1 LRKYILENALIKE
14 IIDFGETKIFEGAP
28 GQHNMVF
35 ILEKCPSG
43 IQAKTMVETPIQ
55 ENIIKKEKNQIKI
68 VKVKEMPIVKGI
80 KPLKGLIDHI
90 EKHID
95 KKEYSDDYIDVFY
108 SAVRQEELTEQAWN
122 LKYTLGKETILNK
135 IERLGEKSGSFLHVG
150 CGVLT
155 NRDYVAGQN
164 IKRLTQSE
172 IEHHGIKLG
181 DGIFVLSEQEYL
193 NLSLSAKEKKIV
205 KPWHKNSEV
214 TRYIPDP
221 HEEKRFLIYLRN
233 KDDLDEYSTIKSH
246 LLKFKGILDYQLIG
260 YGESNKWYAVTR
272 TSEDSVLK
280 REKIFTPY
288 RQIRNTFAYID
299 ADFFSSKDL
308 YYITYKVEPP
318 TIGESLK
325 YILSIL
331 NSAAIDFWCMHK
343 LKRKGNAREY
353 YATPLKQIPIRRID
367 FSKKDEVKTHDTLV
381 KKVETMIE
389 TKKRLAEFNNFF
401 KTRLTR
407 LEDPK
412 DVPEPDAFAITR
424 SLPASDLRVLRTH
437 PKVQIEAKD
446 SDDFYLAKAG
456 EIKGAT
462 LFDKS
467 TEEAQYSMK
476 LVGKN
481 KKEIAITAPKE
492 IIYYLKEI
500 LKDYL
505 GKSLDEIK
513 KIPLAKDL
521 ETYEA
526 KRNEILKEVKKL
538 LTKAKSLQA
547 EIDEIVYE
555 LYGITQAERKIIEK
569 ELQSR

>member
-1 LRKYILENALIKE
+1 MGWEDDISDLINIKTHLGQFKTIMDDQVSRYEEKYPWFALHRPRE
-14 IIDFGETKIFEGAP
+14 QKIFESEKIINP
-28 GQHNMVF
+28 QHAQQIVF
-35 ILEKCPSG
+35 AYLNEPIYSSRDVYYITPKNKKLHESLKFVCAILNS
-43 IQAKTMVETPIQ
+43 
-55 ENIIKKEKNQIKI
+55 NIIKFWLKH
-68 VKVKEMPIVKGI
+68 KG
-80 KPLKGLIDHI
+80 
-90 EKHID
+90 
-95 KKEYSDDYIDVFY
+95 
-108 SAVRQEELTEQAWN
+108 
-122 LKYTLGKETILNK
+122 
-135 IERLGEKSGSFLHVG
+135 
-150 CGVLT
+150 
-155 NRDYVAGQN
+155 
-164 IKRLTQSE
+164 
-172 IEHHGIKLG
+172 
-181 DGIFVLSEQEYL
+181 
-193 NLSLSAKEKKIV
+193 
-205 KPWHKNSEV
+205 
-214 TRYIPDP
+214 
-221 HEEKRFLIYLRN
+221 
-233 KDDLDEYSTIKSH
+233 
-246 LLKFKGILDYQLIG
+246 
-260 YGESNKWYAVTR
+260 
-272 TSEDSVLK
+272 
-280 REKIFTPY
+280 
-288 RQIRNTFAYID
+288 
-299 ADFFSSKDL
+299 
-308 YYITYKVEPP
+308 
-318 TIGESLK
+318 
-325 YILSIL
+325 
-331 NSAAIDFWCMHK
+331 
-343 LKRKGNAREY
+343 KRKGFAYELKT
-353 YATPLKQIPIRRID
+353 TPLSKIPFRCID
-367 FSKKDEVKTHDTLV
+367 FSNKKEIKTHDILV
-381 KKVETMIE
+381 KKVEAMIE

-407 LEDPK
+407 LEEPK
-412 DVPEPDAFAITR
+412 GIPEPDVYAITR
-424 SLPASDLRVLRTH
+424 TLPASDLRVLRTH

-569 ELQSR
+569 ELQS